1 MGEYAQPYRANSN
14 ARRQNEELF
23 IGGGGHVG
31 PPRSIYHQTP
41 TTQPQPPLPPL
52 PTNHTYN
59 PQEYYHSQ
67 FQRNPQVYNQ
77 SPTIGSP
84 VVNSPSTGNAYRPYI
99 PAAYQATNAYSPSQA
114 PIPFPLPYG
123 NSPTAPPDAS
133 PSFHMSS
140 RLYEQPYGNQ
150 RVTQPNT
157 ASPTYSSSTDASHRQ
172 PQPPQPGHPPLPQR
186 PLLYT
191 PPAPPP
197 PPFSPSTDAFPSATP
212 LRGYV
217 HSNDNP
223 RQAFSSGSRH
233 SSLNQLPP
241 LPVFQGETPPF
252 TSPSLHSRPSVSPAL
267 SAGAVSPGA
276 VSGPSTPGPTPPVHL
291 PQRSD
296 TNGRHPQSR
305 PLPGPPTDSF
315 APDYFEYASGGSGET
330 FGNRHS
336 QDELMKELEDEI
348 MGRTASTS
356 SRRGNSP
363 RAERINYRDP
373 INEEE
378 EGSPPLRSHQ
388 GSFLDISPD
397 TPHTHTN
404 TNGVR
409 TSTGLDTTTSAYDD
423 SSDLEAEA
431 GLEAMR
437 MAEEQEASYNFTRSR
452 SSVFGSRD
460 HGSQQQS
467 QQPRTDEGNSSGS
480 DMIGDIALYAGA
492 IPNNYDFHYGNPA
505 SLSSP
510 PAQGQGYLDGGL
522 NGTYGS
528 NDISGRESAVSS
540 ENLEMPPGN
549 YGYLPSDDAI
559 HPFPSFGA
567 RVDSGGTG
575 GLAEPGL
582 HTRRL
587 SFEDYPDEATLVDY
601 DTENHSSETSSLRT
615 AGSIREQ
622 YPPNSPYHTRTSS
635 RPLPRLP
642 SDASHD
648 AQTRRSVDQFGRPI
662 YPQAPDEYE
671 QGYTSSGF
679 PVKANSIGSHSTT
692 PHVLPPGRSVT
703 DAEQRRKQHL
713 AGIRTNVHYDPNA
726 LGSGAATAASIKL
739 SAIDLPSIPVGRRKK
754 FVPSKLS
761 TADFAKCPEPWAFS
775 SILAWV
781 KLMTEGETDLKEQ
794 PIIDSIINLF
804 THKVPTMNVA
814 EAETLSARVVQRMI
828 QAGALV
834 KEEEWVKYGTSDFTG
849 VVFQL
854 TGVGCYSSRVHV
866 HHTPGRCYSHHCM
879 RTLKKVAL
887 QTQRLVPKR
896 EDVHWQQFY
905 HLSKDVVDAKDP
917 KEVVKQN
924 NLHEI
929 VAGEEKF
936 MDDLNV
942 MRLLYRDGLLSS
954 HETIT
959 SKKKIDNIV
968 QSVFGKLDAMQGANE
983 NYLLAPM
990 KYRQQE
996 QGPWII
1002 GFSEFFREWIRKAK
1016 QVYIDYAAAFPA
1028 AVVLMKKERDGN
1040 ILFRQFLDQVR
1051 ENESSRRLDWDHY
1064 LKTPI
1069 TRLQR
1074 YGLLLDTVHKHMV
1087 QDSEERANLQMAID
1101 EIKAVTIECDSK
1113 VAEMSRKS
1121 DMIELGN
1128 KLRLRPEMSK
1138 VKLNLSHLGRE
1149 IIHQG
1154 DLLRKGN
1161 NRVTWLDTHAVL
1173 FDHYLVLAKPL
1184 HQRDATGGIKSE
1196 VYDVSKLVS
1205 FHLILLSLSPK
1216 TSILTNSAHPH
1227 GPARPRIHPR

>member
-1 MGEYAQPYRANSN
+1 M
-14 ARRQNEELF
+14 
-23 IGGGGHVG
+23 
-31 PPRSIYHQTP
+31 
-41 TTQPQPPLPPL
+41 
-52 PTNHTYN
+52 
-59 PQEYYHSQ
+59 
-67 FQRNPQVYNQ
+67 
-77 SPTIGSP
+77 
-84 VVNSPSTGNAYRPYI
+84 
-99 PAAYQATNAYSPSQA
+99 
-114 PIPFPLPYG
+114 
-123 NSPTAPPDAS
+123 
-133 PSFHMSS
+133 
-140 RLYEQPYGNQ
+140 
-150 RVTQPNT
+150 
-157 ASPTYSSSTDASHRQ
+157 
-172 PQPPQPGHPPLPQR
+172 
-186 PLLYT
+186 
-191 PPAPPP
+191 
-197 PPFSPSTDAFPSATP
+197 
-212 LRGYV
+212 
-217 HSNDNP
+217 
-223 RQAFSSGSRH
+223 
-233 SSLNQLPP
+233 
-241 LPVFQGETPPF
+241 
-252 TSPSLHSRPSVSPAL
+252 
-267 SAGAVSPGA
+267 
-276 VSGPSTPGPTPPVHL
+276 

-296 TNGRHPQSR
+296 TNGNRYPQSR
-305 PLPGPPTDSF
+305 PLPGPPTDSYT
-315 APDYFEYASGGSGET
+315 PDYFEYASGGGGEI
-330 FGNRHS
+330 FGNRPS
-336 QDELMKELEDEI
+336 QDELMKQLEDEI

-378 EGSPPLRSHQ
+378 ESPHFHSHQ
-388 GSFLDISPD
+388 GSFLSLTPD
-397 TPHTHTN
+397 PTYAHSN

-409 TSTGLDTTTSAYDD
+409 TSTGLDTTTFSHDD
-423 SSDLEAEA
+423 DSDLEAAA

-437 MAEEQEASYNFTRSR
+437 VAEEQEASFNFTQA
-452 SSVFGSRD
+452 SSSAFVSED
-460 HGSQQQS
+460 HGSQRQS
-467 QQPRTDEGNSSGS
+467 QQTRTDEGNSSGS
-480 DMIGDIALYAGA
+480 DMIGDIASYAGA
-492 IPNNYDFHYGNPA
+492 VPNNYDFHYGNIT
-505 SLSSP
+505 SLSSTQ
-510 PAQGQGYLDGGL
+510 AHGQGYLDGGL
-522 NGTYGS
+522 NGTFGTD
-528 NDISGRESAVSS
+528 NASGQESAVSS
-540 ENLEMPPGN
+540 EHLEMPAGN

-582 HTRRL
+582 FTRRL

-615 AGSIREQ
+615 AGSIRDQ

-648 AQTRRSVDQFGRPI
+648 AQTQRRLVDQFGRPK

-671 QGYTSSGF
+671 QGYTSTGI

-703 DAEQRRKQHL
+703 DAEQRRKHQL
-713 AGIRTNVHYDPNA
+713 AGIRTNVHYDSEA
-726 LGSGAATAASIKL
+726 IHSGAATAASVKL
-739 SAIDLPSIPVGRRKK
+739 GAIDLPSIPVGRRKK

-761 TADFAKCPEPWAFS
+761 TVDFAKCPEPWALS

-794 PIIDSIINLF
+794 PIVDSIINLF

-814 EAETLSARVVQRMI
+814 EAETLSARVVERMV
-828 QAGALV
+828 QAGALIR
-834 KEEEWVKYGTSDFTG
+834 EEEWVKFGNNDFTG

-896 EDVHWQQFY
+896 DDISWAQFY
-905 HLSKDVVDAKDP
+905 HLSKEDIQGKDK
-917 KEVVKQN
+917 KELEKQY
-924 NLHEI
+924 NLHEL
-929 VAGEEKF
+929 VSSEEKF

-942 MRLLYRDGLLSS
+942 LRLLYRDGLLSS
-954 HETIT
+954 HETIM
-959 SKKKIDNIV
+959 SRKRLDNLV
-968 QSVFGKLDAMQGANE
+968 QSVFGNLDAIQGVNE

-996 QGPWII
+996 QGPWIV
-1002 GFSEFFREWIRKAK
+1002 GYSDFFREWIRKAK
-1016 QVYIDYAAAFPA
+1016 QVFVDYAAAFPA
-1028 AVVLMKKERDGN
+1028 ALMTMKKERDSN

-1051 ENESSRRLDWDHY
+1051 DNESSKRLDWDHY

-1074 YGLLLDTVHKHMV
+1074 YGLLLGVVHKNMV
-1087 QDSEERANLQMAID
+1087 QDSEEKTNLQTAVD
-1101 EIKAVTIECDSK
+1101 EIKAVTVECDSK

-1121 DMIELGN
+1121 ELIELGS
-1128 KLRLRPEMSK
+1128 KLKLRPEMSK

-1149 IIHQG
+1149 IIYQG

-1173 FDHYLVLAKPL
+1173 FDHYLVLSKPFQ
-1184 HQRDATGGIKSE
+1184 QRDATGGIKSE

-1205 FHLILLSLSPK
+1205 RLQIPYTSKIILLSEP
-1216 TSILTNSAHPH
+1216 AHPH
-1227 GPARPRIHPR
+1227 GPSRSRVDP